1 MSGEPAP
8 LIFLAAGEPS
18 GDQLGGS
25 LMHGLRGLTDD
36 RVRFAGIGGEA
47 MQAAGLDSLFP
58 MDELSLMGAAELIPH
73 LPHLIGRIKL
83 TLDVIR
89 DLRPAAV
96 VTIDAPAFCLRVGR
110 RIGGLGFPRIHYV
123 APQVWAWRPGRAK
136 ELRRAF
142 DRLLALLPFEP
153 PFFSAHGIDCR
164 FVGHPVIESGAGRGD
179 RAAFR
184 ERHGIA
190 GDAPVICVLPG
201 SRNGEVGRL
210 LPIFA
215 ETVARLAERVP
226 GLVAVLPTVS
236 AVAERVAASAHN
248 WPVRAIVLRD
258 AAEKADAFAASDA
271 ALAASGTVALELAL
285 SRTPSVI
292 AYRLNPLSAFAARR
306 LIRVSHVA
314 LPNIIAGRTV
324 MPELIQ
330 QDCRPDRLA
339 AELEALL
346 RDPAARQ
353 AQQVAAAAVAR
364 QLGEG
369 GEPPSRRAAAAVL
382 EAITDWQGRDGSGA
396 ARAVRAGSA

>member
-1 MSGEPAP
+1 MNGAPP
-8 LIFLAAGEPS
+8 LIFLIAGEPS

-25 LMHGLRGLTDD
+25 LMRSLSALTGG

-73 LPHLIGRIKL
+73 IPQLIGRIKL
-83 TLDVIR
+83 TLATIR
-89 DLRPAAV
+89 RLMPAAV

-136 ELRRAF
+136 ELTRAF

-179 RAAFR
+179 GAAFR
-184 ERHGIA
+184 ARHAIA
-190 GDAPVICVLPG
+190 ADAPVLCVLPG
-201 SRNGEVGRL
+201 SRRGEVGRL

-215 ETVARLAERVP
+215 ETAAQLSARSP
-226 GLVAVLPTVS
+226 GMIAVLPTMP
-236 AVAERVAASAHN
+236 AVAERIAASAAD
-248 WPVRAIVLRD
+248 WPLPTLVLRD
-258 AAEKADAFAASDA
+258 AAEKFDAFAAADA

-285 SRTPSVI
+285 SRTPAVI
-292 AYRLNPLSAFAARR
+292 AYRLNPLSAFLARR
-306 LIRVSHVA
+306 LVRVSHAA

-324 MPELIQ
+324 MPELLQ
-330 QDCRPDRLA
+330 QDCRPDRLVPA
-339 AELEALL
+339 IERLL
-346 RDPAARQ
+346 RDPAARRDQ
-353 AQQVAAAAVAR
+353 RAAADDVATM
-364 QLGEG
+364 LGRG

-382 EAITDWQGRDGSGA
+382 ETIA
-396 ARAVRAGSA
+396 AWPMRTEPARAGSG

>member
-1 MSGEPAP
+1 MTAGAP
-8 LIFLAAGEPS
+8 LIFVIAGEPS

-25 LMHGLRGLTDD
+25 LMRSLSALTGG
-36 RVRFAGIGGEA
+36 RARFAGIGGAA

-83 TLDVIR
+83 TLDTIR

-110 RIGGLGFPRIHYV
+110 RVAGLGFPRIHYV
-123 APQVWAWRPGRAK
+123 APQVWAWRPGRAR

-164 FVGHPVIESGAGRGD
+164 FVGHPVIESGAGSGD
-179 RAAFR
+179 GAAFR
-184 ERHGIA
+184 QRHAIA
-190 GDAPVICVLPG
+190 PAAPILCVLPG
-201 SRNGEVGRL
+201 SRRGEVGRL

-215 ETVARLAERVP
+215 ETAARLSRSVP
-226 GLVAVLPTVS
+226 GLVAVLPTLP
-236 AVAERVAASAHN
+236 AVAERVAASARS
-248 WPVRAIVLRD
+248 WPLPAIVLTD
-258 AAEKADAFAASDA
+258 TSEKFDAFAAATA

-285 SRTPSVI
+285 SRTPAVV
-292 AYRLNPLSAFAARR
+292 AYRVNPLTALVARQ

-314 LPNIIAGRTV
+314 LPNIIAGHTV

-330 QDCRPDRLA
+330 QDCEPGRLA
-339 AELEALL
+339 AAIEPLL
-346 RDPAARQ
+346 RDPAASQ
-353 AQQVAAAAVAR
+353 AQQTAIDGVAALLGKGGAA
-364 QLGEG
+364 
-369 GEPPSRRAAAAVL
+369 PSRRAASAVL
-382 EAITDWQGRDGSGA
+382 EAIEDWRALAASAPTARLGSG
-396 ARAVRAGSA
+396 